1 MEKESQIEY
10 ENRITAFI
18 DILGFKEIIK
28 DSNKDLE
35 KVQLLYEVLNF
46 LKSFEKPDKW
56 STDIIEIEESAQYK
70 GIDSF
75 KVDDSVR
82 CTTFSDSIVVSIKVN
97 DEFINE
103 IASTL
108 ISNLCYVGSILIQSN
123 ILWRGGLTYG
133 NLIHKENGIVMG
145 QALIDAYLFESKYAK
160 FPRIILSDKLIKAL
174 KYPYKS
180 KAERYPFH
188 QFVERYEDG
197 LVGFHQLK
205 YFEVVK
211 DYLPDDTEA
220 LKRSIERAR
229 ITIINGL
236 DNSFDSS
243 DVFAKYKWLKEKYN
257 GLYLD
262 KKVKP
267 LIRELNEGIAGNN
280 VHYSYTKDFYD
291 SNNKETN

>member
-1 MEKESQIEY
+1 MEKESHIEY

-28 DSNKDLE
+28 ESNQDLE

-46 LKSFEKPDKW
+46 LKSFEKPDMW
-56 STDIIEIEESAQYK
+56 STNIIEIEESAQYK
-70 GIDSF
+70 GIDKF

-82 CTTFSDSIVVSIKVN
+82 CTTFSDSIVVSIKVDN
-97 DEFINE
+97 ESINE

-133 NLIHKENGIVMG
+133 NLIHKENGIVLG

-180 KAERYPFH
+180 
-188 QFVERYEDG
+188 
-197 LVGFHQLK
+197 
-205 YFEVVK
+205 
-211 DYLPDDTEA
+211 
-220 LKRSIERAR
+220 
-229 ITIINGL
+229 IT
-236 DNSFDSS
+236 
-243 DVFAKYKWLKEKYN
+243 
-257 GLYLD
+257 
-262 KKVKP
+262 
-267 LIRELNEGIAGNN
+267 
-280 VHYSYTKDFYD
+280 
-291 SNNKETN
+291 